1 MTMEGKLHQEGKETE
16 VNEEIT
22 VVDLEV
28 ELIMTLDEF
37 EHLKDVN
44 KKQTKEYMTTRNK
57 LVRDEGRHV

>member
-1 MTMEGKLHQEGKETE
+1 MEGKLHQEGKETE
-16 VNEEIT
+16 VNEEII

-28 ELIMTLDEF
+28 EFITTLDEI

-57 LVRDEGRHV
+57 LARDEGRHV